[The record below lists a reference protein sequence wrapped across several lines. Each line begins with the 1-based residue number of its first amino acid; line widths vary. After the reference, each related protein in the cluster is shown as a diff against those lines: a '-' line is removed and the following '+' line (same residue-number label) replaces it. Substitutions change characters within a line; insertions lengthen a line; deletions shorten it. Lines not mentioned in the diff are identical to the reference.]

1 MKTTTNE
8 RTMRRL
14 LGGATV
20 LALALG
26 SARSAYAQAGTQ
38 SNIATVTLNATKAP
52 TITVNASA
60 ATLNLASNIAD
71 NSNANQFPAL
81 SVTTG
86 WTLTGGANLTLVG
99 YFSNAAQA
107 LANGTNFI
115 PTANVEGK
123 LSTSATWNAF
133 TGAAVGGVGTAG
145 ASLSLWTQALTAA
158 TLTGTRTDG
167 IDLRLN
173 LVGFPNTVAGTYT
186 GVLNLRA
193 VVQ

>member
-1 MKTTTNE
+1 MTNTTNG
-8 RTMRRL
+8 RTRRPL
-14 LGGATV
+14 VTGAAL

-26 SARSAYAQAGTQ
+26 TAGSAFAQAGTQ
-38 SNIATVTLNATKAP
+38 SNLATVTLNAAKAP
-52 TITVNASA
+52 TISIAASA
-60 ATLNLASNIAD
+60 ATLTLAAGITD
-71 NSNANQFPAL
+71 NSAANQFPAL
-81 SVTTG
+81 SVTTN
-86 WTLTGGANLTLVG
+86 WTLGSGASLTLVG

-115 PTANVEGK
+115 PTANVQGK
-123 LSTSATWNAF
+123 LSTSATWNTF
-133 TGAAVGGVGTAG
+133 NGAAVGGVGTAG
-145 ASLSLWTQALTAA
+145 ASLALWSQALTAA

-173 LVGFPNTVAGTYT
+173 LVGFPNTIAGTYT